1 MILVVMGK
9 DKERGTKKRNDNTLI
24 FVRFKAQKIFVLGF
38 ANVQGWTVRLGL
50 EYSAIIAEK
59 VRLGRDF
66 ANSERAQW
74 FAHSLQIVRF
84 AQAKER
90 QWMCLKHQKIFL
102 PSVENLEIGIY
113 MIQILNGSRKVG
125 FSYKILIL
133 DG

>member
-84 AQAKER
+84 AQAKGR
-90 QWMCLKHQKIFL
+90 QLSRLKSGNIS
-102 PSVENLEIGIY
+102 PISRI
-113 MIQILNGSRKVG
+113 IL
-125 FSYKILIL
+125 
-133 DG
+133 